1 MDFFRNNLLIFNI
14 IILMYIKY
22 FVNRLVDVIISMFK
36 LKKKKLFI
44 NLKKNM

>member
-14 IILMYIKY
+14 IILMCIKY

-36 LKKKKLFI
+36 LKKRN
-44 NLKKNM
+44 NL

>member
-14 IILMYIKY
+14 IMLMYIKY

-36 LKKKKLFI
+36 LEKKKLFK
-44 NLKKNM
+44 NLNKSM

>member
-36 LKKKKLFI
+36 LKKRN
-44 NLKKNM
+44 NL